1 MAVYGRFHA
10 DRDSTLTLNA
20 RIAPDGNLNI
30 LSRREVS
37 RLLDA
42 GTGGLYGLWRQC
54 SLAVLNAGAEED
66 DITQIMRRN
75 PEFRIAIVEGE
86 GGIAV
91 ELENAPE
98 GAFVDG
104 RMIRGIRDHLF
115 SVLRDLLYTHQAII
129 DNDRFNLSDSSDVT
143 DAVFHILRNAQ
154 MLKSGLPPNLVVCW
168 GGHAITREEYDYSK
182 RVGYSI
188 GLRELDVCTGCGAGA
203 MKGPMKGAALGHA
216 KQRLRTGRYV
226 GLTEPTI
233 IAAEAP
239 NPIVSELVIL
249 PDMEKRLEAFVR
261 VAHSIIVFPGGVGT
275 TEEILF
281 LLGILL
287 DERNA
292 EFSMPMIL
300 TGPESSAPY
309 FESLRDF
316 IAKTLGEEAANYFRI
331 VIDDPNEAA
340 RQAHADVQAV
350 AESRQA
356 LHESFCFNWQLNIDE
371 RFQQPFVATHETMAS
386 LDLNRDQPVV
396 ELAANLR
403 RAFSGIV
410 AGNVREQ
417 GVALVEKHGPFEIK
431 GDPALGAAL
440 DKLLQDFVVQQRM
453 KLSDPQGYEPC
464 YRIVS

>member
-1 MAVYGRFHA
+1 LASHFRFNA
-10 DRDSTLTLNA
+10 YRDPALSLNA

-42 GTGGLYGLWRQC
+42 GAGGLYGLWRQC
-54 SLAVLNAGAEED
+54 SLAVLNAGAEDD
-66 DITQIMRRN
+66 DINRIARRN
-75 PEFRIAIVEGE
+75 PNFRIAIVEEE
-86 GGIAV
+86 GGVAV

-98 GAFVDG
+98 SAFVDG

-115 SVLRDLLYTHQAII
+115 AVLRDLLYTHQAIV
-129 DNDRFNLSDSSDVT
+129 DNDRFDLSESGDVT

-154 MLKSGLPPNLVVCW
+154 ILKSDLAPNLVVCW
-168 GGHAITREEYDYSK
+168 GGHAITRDEYDYSK
-182 RVGYSI
+182 RVGYSL

-261 VAHSIIVFPGGVGT
+261 VAHAIIIFPGGVGT

-292 EFSMPMIL
+292 GYSMPIIL
-300 TGPESSAPY
+300 TGPESSRQY
-309 FESLRDF
+309 FDSLRDF
-316 IAKTLGEEAANYFRI
+316 IQTTLGDVAVEPFHVI
-331 VIDDPNEAA
+331 IDDSDRVAAEAHSKV
-340 RQAHADVQAV
+340 RAV
-350 AESRQA
+350 ADSRQKM
-356 LHESFCFNWQLNIDE
+356 HESFCFNWRLNIDSKL
-371 RFQQPFVATHETMAS
+371 QQPFIATHESMAA
-386 LDLNRDQPVV
+386 LNLAPDQSTVD
-396 ELAANLR
+396 LAANLR
-403 RAFSGIV
+403 RTFSGIV
-410 AGNVREQ
+410 AGNVRAE
-417 GVALVEKHGPFEIK
+417 GVQLVAEHGPFEIK
-431 GDPALGAAL
+431 GDARTGAAL
-440 DKLLQDFVVQQRM
+440 DKLLRDFIDQHRM
-453 KLSDPQGYEPC
+453 KLSDPHGYEPC

>member
-1 MAVYGRFHA
+1 
-10 DRDSTLTLNA
+10 LNA

-42 GTGGLYGLWRQC
+42 GAGGLYGLWRQC
-54 SLAVLNAGAEED
+54 SLAVLNAGAEDD
-66 DITQIMRRN
+66 DINRIARRN
-75 PEFRIAIVEGE
+75 PNFRIAIVEEE
-86 GGIAV
+86 GGVAV

-98 GAFVDG
+98 SAFVDG

-115 SVLRDLLYTHQAII
+115 AVLRDLLYTHQAII
-129 DNDRFNLSDSSDVT
+129 DNDRFDLSDSGDVT

-154 MLKSGLPPNLVVCW
+154 MLKSDLAPNLVVCW

-182 RVGYSI
+182 RVGYSL

-216 KQRLRTGRYV
+216 KQRSRTGRYI
-226 GLTEPTI
+226 GFTEPTI

-261 VAHSIIVFPGGVGT
+261 VAHAIIIFPGGVGT

-281 LLGILL
+281 LLGILQ

-292 EFSMPMIL
+292 GYSMPIIL
-300 TGPESSAPY
+300 TGPESSRQY
-309 FESLRDF
+309 FGTLCEF
-316 IAKTLGEEAANYFRI
+316 IETTLGRKAVEPLRVI
-331 VIDDPNEAA
+331 IDDSDRVASE
-340 RQAHADVQAV
+340 AHASVRSV
-350 AESRQA
+350 ADARKSK
-356 LHESFCFNWQLNIDE
+356 HESFCFNWRLNIDSKL
-371 RFQQPFVATHETMAS
+371 QQPFIATHESMAA
-386 LDLNRDQPVV
+386 LDLTPDQPTVD
-396 ELAANLR
+396 LAANLR

-410 AGNVREQ
+410 AGNVRAE
-417 GVALVEKHGPFEIK
+417 GVKRVAEHGPFEIK
-431 GDPALGAAL
+431 GDVRTGAAL
-440 DKLLQDFVVQQRM
+440 DKLLKDFIDQHRM
-453 KLSDPQGYEPC
+453 KLSDPHGYEPC
-464 YRIVS
+464 YRIVA

>member
-1 MAVYGRFHA
+1 LG
-10 DRDSTLTLNA
+10 LNA
-20 RIAPDGNLNI
+20 RIAPAGNLNI

-37 RLLDA
+37 QLLDA

-54 SLAVLNAGAEED
+54 SLAVLNAGTEED
-66 DITQIMRRN
+66 DIQTIMRRN
-75 PEFRIAIVEGE
+75 PGFRIAIVEEE

-98 GAFVDG
+98 SAFVDG

-115 SVLRDLLYTHQAII
+115 AVLRDLLYTHQTII
-129 DNDRFNLSDSSDVT
+129 ENDRFDLADSRDVT

-154 MLKSGLPPNLVVCW
+154 ILRAERVPNLVVCW
-168 GGHAITREEYDYSK
+168 GGHAISREEYDYSK
-182 RVGYSI
+182 RVGYVL

-216 KQRLRTGRYV
+216 KQRLHTGRYV

-261 VAHSIIVFPGGVGT
+261 LAHAIIVFPGGVGT
-275 TEEILF
+275 AEEIIF

-287 DERNA
+287 DEANA
-292 EFSMPMIL
+292 GLDIPIIF
-300 TGPESSAPY
+300 TGPPSSASY
-309 FESLRDF
+309 FEALLDF
-316 IAKTLGEEAANYFRI
+316 VAATLGREALGFFRTI
-331 VIDDPNEAA
+331 IDDPDRVAA
-340 RQAHADVQAV
+340 QAHAYVNAV
-350 AESRQA
+350 ADSRQ
-356 LHESFCFNWQLNIDE
+356 HSHDSFCFNWRLHVD
-371 RFQQPFVATHETMAS
+371 RGFQRPFAATHDSMAA
-386 LDLNRDQPVV
+386 LDLRSDQPAV
-396 ELAANLR
+396 ELAVNLR

-417 GVALVEKHGPFEIK
+417 GVALVARHGPFELK
-431 GDPALGAAL
+431 GDPAIGAAL
-440 DKLLQDFVVQQRM
+440 DALLCDFVAQQRM
-453 KLSDPQGYEPC
+453 KLSNPDGYVPC
-464 YRIVS
+464 YRIAR

>member
-1 MAVYGRFHA
+1 
-10 DRDSTLTLNA
+10 LNA

-42 GTGGLYGLWRQC
+42 GAGGLYGLWRQC
-54 SLAVLNAGAEED
+54 SLAVLNAGAEDD
-66 DITQIMRRN
+66 DINRIARRN
-75 PEFRIAIVEGE
+75 PNFRIAIVEEE
-86 GGIAV
+86 GGVAV

-98 GAFVDG
+98 SAFVDG

-115 SVLRDLLYTHQAII
+115 AVLRDLLYTHQAIV
-129 DNDRFNLSDSSDVT
+129 DNDRFDLSESGDVT

-154 MLKSGLPPNLVVCW
+154 ILKSDLAPNLVVCW
-168 GGHAITREEYDYSK
+168 GGHAITRDEYDYSK
-182 RVGYSI
+182 RVGYSL

-261 VAHSIIVFPGGVGT
+261 VAHAIIIFPGGVGT

-292 EFSMPMIL
+292 GYSMPIIL
-300 TGPESSAPY
+300 TGPESSRQY
-309 FESLRDF
+309 FDSLRDF
-316 IAKTLGEEAANYFRI
+316 IQTTLGDVAVEPFHVI
-331 VIDDPNEAA
+331 IDDSDRVAAEAHSKV
-340 RQAHADVQAV
+340 RAV
-350 AESRQA
+350 ADSRQKM
-356 LHESFCFNWQLNIDE
+356 HESFCFNWRLNIDSKL
-371 RFQQPFVATHETMAS
+371 QQPFIATHESMAA
-386 LDLNRDQPVV
+386 LNLAPDQSTVD
-396 ELAANLR
+396 LAANLR
-403 RAFSGIV
+403 RTFSGIV
-410 AGNVREQ
+410 AGNVRAE
-417 GVALVEKHGPFEIK
+417 GVQLVAEHGPFEIK
-431 GDPALGAAL
+431 GDARTGAAL
-440 DKLLQDFVVQQRM
+440 DKLLRDFIDQHRM
-453 KLSDPQGYEPC
+453 KLSDPHGYEPC